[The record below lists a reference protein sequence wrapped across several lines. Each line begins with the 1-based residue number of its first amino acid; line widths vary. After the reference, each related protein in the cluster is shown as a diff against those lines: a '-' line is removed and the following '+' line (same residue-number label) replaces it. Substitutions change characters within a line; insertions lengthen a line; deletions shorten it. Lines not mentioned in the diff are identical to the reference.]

1 MVSGKCGAAWLS
13 LELVPNT
20 RQSRRSQASARQ
32 NGRLY
37 FDAPMTHCSSHRRL
51 LQQNLP
57 IAVLSRRS
65 KRRANARLEQIPL
78 EFSHNRHA

>member
-37 FDAPMTHCSSHRRL
+37 FDAPMTHCSSHHRL
-51 LQQNLP
+51 LQQNRHYSGKTTNLNLGLLIGVKRP
-57 IAVLSRRS
+57 AMLRRG
-65 KRRANARLEQIPL
+65 NAC
-78 EFSHNRHA
+78 